1 LDVESF
7 FTEPRLHIVAG
18 KGGVGKT
25 TLTAAL
31 AMTAAARGLDVLV
44 LEIEGR
50 AELPALFGQPPLGFK
65 AMTLVPGG
73 TAAQP
78 GAIRARS
85 LNAHAALVEYLHDH
99 GLRRLARTM
108 VDTGVV
114 EVISRGAPGM
124 KDILVLGK
132 VKQLE
137 RARAA
142 DVLIVDAPASGHAIT
157 FLRSPQGL
165 LDAVRL
171 GPINH
176 QARDVLQM
184 LTDGSRC
191 QVLLATV
198 PEETPVNELVETAYS
213 LEEEV
218 GVKLG
223 PILVNGRYP
232 PLALPPPDL
241 VNSLVEAEPQG
252 AELAAAATFRQHRT
266 LLQSCQIERLRKLL
280 PLPQLTTSFR
290 FTPALDAEDLT
301 LLASELERGI
311 SALPHPVPRVA

>member
-1 LDVESF
+1 LNVESF

-31 AMTAAARGLDVLV
+31 AMSAAARGLNVLV

-50 AELPALFGQPPLGFK
+50 SELPALFGQPPLGFK
-65 AMTLVPGG
+65 EVTLVEGKTGDMG
-73 TAAQP
+73 T
-78 GAIRARS
+78 IRARS
-85 LNAHAALVEYLHDH
+85 LSAHAALVEYLHDH

-108 VDTGVV
+108 IDTGVV

-137 RARAA
+137 RARVA
-142 DVLIVDAPASGHAIT
+142 DVLLVDAPASGHAIT

-176 QARDVLQM
+176 QARDVLQL
-184 LTDGSRC
+184 LTDGRRC
-191 QVLLATV
+191 QVLLATL
-198 PEETPVNELVETAYS
+198 PEETPVNELVETAFS
-213 LEEEV
+213 LEEDV

-223 PILVNGRYP
+223 PVLVNGRYP
-232 PLALPPPDL
+232 TLELPPPEL
-241 VNSLVEAEPQG
+241 VGRLTADEPQG
-252 AELAAAATFRQHRT
+252 AQLAEAAAFRRHRAA
-266 LLQSCQIERLRKLL
+266 LQSCQIDRLRKLL

-290 FTPALDAEDLT
+290 FTPALQAEDLAI
-301 LLASELERGI
+301 LASELERGI
-311 SALPHPVPRVA
+311 DALPEPARRRG